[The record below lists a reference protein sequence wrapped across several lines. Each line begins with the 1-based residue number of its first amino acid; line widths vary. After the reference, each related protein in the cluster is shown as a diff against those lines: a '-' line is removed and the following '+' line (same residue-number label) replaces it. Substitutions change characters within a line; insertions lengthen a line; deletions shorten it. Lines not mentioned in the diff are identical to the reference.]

1 MVLRGFMTR
10 FIVLVP
16 ILASCSVGTYG
27 ESGDNSGD
35 DMPMTEDR
43 DTCVDRNAAPAT
55 PHNHAAV
62 GAGDT
67 PSTAA
72 GSRKGVG
79 CMQAGGCHGATP
91 SGGAYTIAG
100 TAYKEMGAG
109 AATPAAGATV
119 RLFMPGT
126 KKSIAKAVTDAD
138 GNFYTS
144 AVITFPSSGLEVD
157 ITDCS
162 STPNIQPMIA
172 PIRANEGNCSS
183 SDSCHVFPGPRPVFI
198 TGG

>member
-1 MVLRGFMTR
+1 MTR
-10 FIVLVP
+10 FIVLLP

-27 ESGDNSGD
+27 ESGDNAGD

-43 DTCVDRNAAPAT
+43 DTCVDRSATPAT
-55 PHNHAAV
+55 AHNHAAV

-67 PSTAA
+67 PTTAA

-79 CMQAGGCHGATP
+79 CMAAAGCHGAQP
-91 SGGAYTIAG
+91 GSSQFTIAG
-100 TAYKEMGAG
+100 TAYKESTAPVT
-109 AATPAAGATV
+109 ASAGATI

-126 KKSIAKAVTDAD
+126 KTSIAKAVTDAD
-138 GNFYTS
+138 GNFYLSTP
-144 AVITFPSSGLEVD
+144 ITFPAAGLEVD

-162 STPNIQPMIA
+162 SSPNIQPMIA
-172 PIRANEGNCSS
+172 PIRANEGNCAS
-183 SDSCHVFPGPRPVFI
+183 SDSCHIVPGPRPIFI

>member
-1 MVLRGFMTR
+1 MTK

-35 DMPMTEDR
+35 DMPMTDDR
-43 DTCVDRNAAPAT
+43 DTCVTRLAT
-55 PHNHAAV
+55 PAVAHNHTAL

-79 CMQAGGCHGATP
+79 CMAAAGCHGAAPGST
-91 SGGAYTIAG
+91 AYTIAG
-100 TAYKEMGAG
+100 TAYKEMPPGAPT
-109 AATPAAGATV
+109 APAAGATI

-126 KKSIAKAVTDAD
+126 KKSIAKTVTDAD

-144 AVITFPSSGLEVD
+144 AVITFPAAGLEVD

-172 PIRANEGNCSS
+172 PIRANEGNCAS
-183 SDSCHVFPGPRPVFI
+183 SDSCHIVPGPRQVFI